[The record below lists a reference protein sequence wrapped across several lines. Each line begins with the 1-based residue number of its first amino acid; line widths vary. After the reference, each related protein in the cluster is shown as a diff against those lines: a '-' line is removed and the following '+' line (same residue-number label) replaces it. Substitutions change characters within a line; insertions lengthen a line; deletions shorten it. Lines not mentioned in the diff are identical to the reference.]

1 MNFLSILENTEVILY
16 NKGGNELQMDKSI
29 SGGQKR
35 KKKKR
40 KKKIKQSKARE

>member
-1 MNFLSILENTEVILY
+1 MSFSSILENPEVILY
-16 NKGGNELQMDKSI
+16 NKGRNELQMDKSI

-40 KKKIKQSKARE
+40 KKKRKK